1 MPPFGYG
8 PPLRPCRPFY
18 QQVDESEIRLDSVS
32 LKLNRSNTLRLPFEV
47 SLIIP
52 RAEIR
57 RRWYQG
63 GQLFQEE
70 EYKLSGITLVHS
82 PRYPYRPGL
91 FPGGR
96 PGGPA
101 FPEPGPAPAPTPAA
115 VPASPLPA
123 PPEQQR
129 ASEEGQTGQDW
140 PVPPAKPARPV
151 QPARPDTPI
160 RSRQPA
166 CPAPEQNPDAEAVLA
181 VRPFTRP
188 SPALSAAP
196 PAPLTP
202 PTPPGSPGSCARPL
216 PPAPPRFP
224 GPPGPAAPPPPP
236 APPGSPAP
244 QSRTPRITIVTR
256 RGKEQAEEKIN
267 CQEKQR

>member
-1 MPPFGYG
+1 MPPFGPG
-8 PPLRPCRPFY
+8 PPFRPCRPFY

-96 PGGPA
+96 PGRPA
-101 FPEPGPAPAPTPAA
+101 FPESGPTPAPTPVA
-115 VPASPLPA
+115 VPASPLPS
-123 PPEQQR
+123 PPEQLP
-129 ASEEGQTGQDW
+129 ASGSRQTGGG
-140 PVPPAKPARPV
+140 RP
-151 QPARPDTPI
+151 
-160 RSRQPA
+160 
-166 CPAPEQNPDAEAVLA
+166 
-181 VRPFTRP
+181 
-188 SPALSAAP
+188 AP
-196 PAPLTP
+196 PAPGQDLDAEAT
-202 PTPPGSPGSCARPL
+202 SP
-216 PPAPPRFP
+216 
-224 GPPGPAAPPPPP
+224 
-236 APPGSPAP
+236 
-244 QSRTPRITIVTR
+244 
-256 RGKEQAEEKIN
+256 
-267 CQEKQR
+267 